1 VNNRSHSVGTKYFVD
16 GFFIPDVGAP
26 EDERPPADGLYPF
39 ERGFVAVGE
48 IVDSDNVEPGVQQSD
63 TDMDPM

>member
-1 VNNRSHSVGTKYFVD
+1 VNDRGHSTVTKYFVD
-16 GFFIPDVGAP
+16 GLFVPDVGVP

-48 IVDSDNVEPGVQQSD
+48 IVDCDDVEPGVQ
-63 TDMDPM
+63 

>member
-1 VNNRSHSVGTKYFVD
+1 VNDRGHPLGAKYLVD
-16 GFFIPDVGAP
+16 GLFIPDVGVP

-48 IVDSDNVEPGVQQSD
+48 IVDHDDIEAGVQ
-63 TDMDPM
+63 